1 MKIKMNFKLL
11 LMFAIILGAI
21 FLVGTNKVEAKT
33 FEYEYIAEHTD
44 KIKVVI
50 EAENKNLIQTE
61 YINGVLEEQIKIENI
76 GDIVGVE
83 DNISYRNGIIMTQE
97 DINKFNTSRDL
108 KYTIKRKVSNDVTS
122 AKTKDGKE
130 IEIQKENNN
139 TWLTYEGTMHYE
151 AINETKGTH
160 IVGYKNND
168 ISKVEIGNEI
178 EYLKNETSDSGC
190 IVFYMYLVTE
200 KLANQNLFIQSNFI
214 NKNNCI
220 EYEHDRIIDI
230 SIRHN
235 MLENKPNHYQ
245 MLNPIYSTDANKY
258 AKDVVTYGN
267 EVDICK
273 LPTDVNTDEVYLSI
287 WIKENYQGEKIE
299 LENNKGTLYFKE
311 KKYKTYTDYDKVN
324 YYIYEGKLSDLKF
337 KENEVGLI
345 KFKLKDG
352 SEVQN
357 YIRCCYK
364 YDKNTK
370 EKVIDFSNKT
380 KREQNI
386 ENKVKVEYYE
396 KYEGATS
403 KFSIAKIEKDNVFYN
418 SMKNELDKKSINYDN
433 LIYLDIIDVYAEY
446 GDICGETTLTFN
458 IGEQYNGKYYNIVHR
473 VRYNEFE
480 NFEGVVENGK
490 IKITTDSLSP
500 FGISIY
506 ENKATKNEDINN
518 NKQEDKGKKDNTP
531 KTGNED
537 IVGYIGFIT
546 IISMI
551 VAIIIKKKLN

>member
-1 MKIKMNFKLL
+1 MKIKMNFKVL
-11 LMFAIILGAI
+11 LMLAVILGAI
-21 FLVGTNKVEAKT
+21 LIFGTNKVEAKT

-50 EAENKNLIQTE
+50 EAENKDIIQTE
-61 YINGVLEEQIKIENI
+61 YINGVLEEQIKIENL
-76 GDIVGVE
+76 GDIIGVE
-83 DNISYRNGIIMTQE
+83 DNISYRNGLIMKQE
-97 DINKFNTSRDL
+97 DINKFNTSKDL
-108 KYTIKRKVSNDVTS
+108 KYTIKRKASNDVIS
-122 AKTKDGKE
+122 AKTEDGKE
-130 IEIQKENNN
+130 MEVQKEDNN
-139 TWLTYEGTMHYE
+139 TWLIYEGIIHYE

-168 ISKVEIGNEI
+168 ISKVGIGDELGYIN
-178 EYLKNETSDSGC
+178 
-190 IVFYMYLVTE
+190 MYLVTE
-200 KLANQNLFIQSNFI
+200 KLANQELFIQSNFI
-214 NKNNCI
+214 NKKNYI

-230 SIRHN
+230 FVRHN
-235 MLENKPNHYQ
+235 MMRIEAGHYQ

-267 EVDICK
+267 EVDICS
-273 LPTDVNTDEVYLSI
+273 LPANVNTDEVYLSI
-287 WIKENYQGEKIE
+287 WIKENYQGERIE

-311 KKYKTYTDYDKVN
+311 KRYVTRTDLDKGN
-324 YYIYEGKLSDLKF
+324 YYIYEGKLSELEL

-364 YDKNTK
+364 YDNNAK
-370 EKVIDFSNKT
+370 EKVIDFSNKQ

-386 ENKVKVEYYE
+386 ENKVKVEYYA
-396 KYEGATS
+396 KYEIATI
-403 KFSIAKIEKDNVFYN
+403 KFNIDKIEKGNVFYS
-418 SMKNELDKKSINYDN
+418 SMKNELDKKSMNYDK
-433 LIYLDIIDVYAEY
+433 LLYSDIVDVYTN

-458 IGEQYNGKYYNIVHR
+458 VGEQYNGKYYNIVHR
-473 VRYNEFE
+473 IRYNEFE

-490 IKITTDSLSP
+490 VKITTNSLSP

-506 ENKATKNEDINN
+506 ENKATKNEDIDNN
-518 NKQEDKGKKDNTP
+518 QQEDKGKKDNTP
-531 KTGNED
+531 KTGNKD
-537 IVGYIGFIT
+537 VVGYIGLIT

-551 VAIIIKKKLN
+551 GTIIIKKKLN